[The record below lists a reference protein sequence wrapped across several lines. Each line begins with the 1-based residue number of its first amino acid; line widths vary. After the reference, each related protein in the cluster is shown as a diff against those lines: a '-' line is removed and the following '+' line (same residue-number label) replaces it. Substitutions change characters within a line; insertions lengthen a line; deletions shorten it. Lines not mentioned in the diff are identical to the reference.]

1 MHHNYHKLSR
11 LFFYL
16 DYFNPQINYLGL
28 AQIILK
34 LSPICDAF
42 ADDYWGL
49 KLLSPIILKLSPICE
64 GFSSIRRHLLQ
75 FATLCRPELH
85 EKRNVLKVNL
95 DVIQVV

>member
-1 MHHNYHKLSR
+1 MHDNYHKLSR
-11 LFFYL
+11 LFIYL

-49 KLLSPIILKLSPICE
+49 KLLSHIILKLSPICG
-64 GFSSIRRHLLQ
+64 GFSSIRVIYCSLQ
-75 FATLCRPELH
+75 PSAGQNHTKNEMY
-85 EKRNVLKVNL
+85 
-95 DVIQVV
+95 